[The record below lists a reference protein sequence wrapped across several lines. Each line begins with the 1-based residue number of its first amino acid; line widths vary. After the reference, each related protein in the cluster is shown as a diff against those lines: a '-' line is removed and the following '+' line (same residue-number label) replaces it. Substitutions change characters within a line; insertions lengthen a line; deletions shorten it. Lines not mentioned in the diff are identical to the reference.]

1 MKRESGV
8 HVQPL
13 AWMGGGKGRENACR
27 ERLINIAISSANDK
41 LEKVNGPS
49 LAVVVVPSSDQAR
62 HRDKEKPER
71 DCARRG
77 NCVLAVAC
85 IFTLIRWIGEK
96 LVGFVFEFFIEWEI
110 FTRESME
117 NLSKFAINLLQIF
130 RIESLFLIQFYNFD
144 WTEKMVYKYI
154 II

>member
-1 MKRESGV
+1 
-8 HVQPL
+8 
-13 AWMGGGKGRENACR
+13 MGGGKGRENACR

-85 IFTLIRWIGEK
+85 IFTLIR
-96 LVGFVFEFFIEWEI
+96 
-110 FTRESME
+110 
-117 NLSKFAINLLQIF
+117 
-130 RIESLFLIQFYNFD
+130 
-144 WTEKMVYKYI
+144 
-154 II
+154 

>member
-85 IFTLIRWIGEK
+85 IFMLIRWIGEK

-117 NLSKFAINLLQIF
+117 NLSKFAINLLQTF
-130 RIESLFLIQFYNFD
+130 RIESLFLI
-144 WTEKMVYKYI
+144 TI
-154 II
+154 L